1 MEDIDLDTFGK
12 KKKKKKKRDGL
23 DLDDLKV
30 HMYQNN
36 LFFLHRFLSQKLLI

>member
-30 HMYQNN
+30 HMYAQSHLTA
-36 LFFLHRFLSQKLLI
+36 LFRIL